1 MDIGQAAEQRF
12 ALPASALLALLVGT
26 SGYLLDRD
34 WATVQFLVPFAGL
47 QGEQANLFGSVGN
60 VLPAFC
66 HAYAFSLLLIL
77 ALGRTRRARLVG
89 PLVWFAVAACLE
101 ILQAEPIAG
110 LFLSSTAPQPD
121 SPVLGSL
128 ISYSVNGRFD
138 PGDLL
143 AAGLGC
149 VIALLA
155 VSVAENGS

>member
-1 MDIGQAAEQRF
+1 MGIGQAAERQL

-26 SGYLLDRD
+26 SVYLLDRD
-34 WATVQFLVPFAGL
+34 WATVQFLLPFAGL
-47 QGEQANLFGSVGN
+47 QGEQSNLFGLMGN

-77 ALGRTRRARLVG
+77 ALGRTRRACLVG
-89 PLVWFAVAACLE
+89 PLVWFAVAAGLE

-110 LFLSSTAPQPD
+110 LFLSSAVPQPD

-128 ISYSVNGRFD
+128 IGYSVNGRFD

-149 VIALLA
+149 VIASLA
-155 VSVAENGS
+155 ASVAENGP

>member
-1 MDIGQAAEQRF
+1 M
-12 ALPASALLALLVGT
+12 PASAVLALLVGT
-26 SGYLLDRD
+26 SVYLLDRD

-47 QGEQANLFGSVGN
+47 QGEQVNLFGFVGN

-77 ALGRTRRARLVG
+77 VLGRTRCARIVG
-89 PLVWFAVAACLE
+89 PLVWFAVAAGLE
-101 ILQAEPIAG
+101 VLQAEPIAG
-110 LFLSSTAPQPD
+110 LLLSSVVPQPD